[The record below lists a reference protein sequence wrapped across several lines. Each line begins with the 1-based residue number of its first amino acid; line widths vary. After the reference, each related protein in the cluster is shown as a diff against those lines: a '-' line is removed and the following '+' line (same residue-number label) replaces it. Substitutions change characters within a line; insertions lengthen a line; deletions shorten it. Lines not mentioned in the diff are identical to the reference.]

1 MTDEMLQARLG
12 DLAGAVG
19 KLKNNS
25 RSVAAKE
32 DIRKILNDIF
42 MQPKCPNKY
51 NPDVVRDVLYTE
63 NFDKMFFGVLVM
75 PAMIADDVIKGII
88 EEEKVTINLCSISFS
103 FIQRSL

>member
-32 DIRKILNDIF
+32 DIRKILIVYFIF
-42 MQPKCPNKY
+42 S
-51 NPDVVRDVLYTE
+51 
-63 NFDKMFFGVLVM
+63 
-75 PAMIADDVIKGII
+75 
-88 EEEKVTINLCSISFS
+88 EEEKRCFSVYWLCL
-103 FIQRSL
+103 Q